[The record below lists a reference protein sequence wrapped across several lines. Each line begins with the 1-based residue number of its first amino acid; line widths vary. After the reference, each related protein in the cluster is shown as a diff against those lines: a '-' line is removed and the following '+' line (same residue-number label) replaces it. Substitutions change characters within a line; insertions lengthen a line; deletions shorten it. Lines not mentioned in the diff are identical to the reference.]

1 MHYESTLFRLLGGL
15 LFYSPSSNNG
25 STILQ
30 AFAVQDDDL
39 LKNIAALAHAV
50 NSDELESD
58 HFHLL
63 QGSGDMPCPPWGSA
77 YLDKENAL
85 FGSSTLQYREF
96 TRQQGFACDTGMRE
110 PEDHIGLM
118 LMLVS
123 ILLEQDNKAAA
134 NELFTQHLMPFAPFM
149 LESMQQYAKTDFYQ
163 QLAAYTL
170 AWLTIYCEEQQLEI
184 VTRHNYWQEA
194 Q

>member
-15 LFYSPSSNNG
+15 LFYSPRSNNG

-30 AFAVQDDDL
+30 AFTEQDDDL
-39 LKNIAALAHAV
+39 LKNIAALTHAV

-96 TRQQGFACDTGMRE
+96 TRQQGFTCDTGMRE

-123 ILLEQDNKAAA
+123 ILLEQENQTAA
-134 NELFTQHLMPFAPFM
+134 NELLCEHLMPFAPFM
-149 LESMQQYAKTDFYQ
+149 LESMQQHAKTDFYQ

-184 VTRHNYWQEA
+184 VNRHNYWQEA
-194 Q
+194 

>member
-30 AFAVQDDDL
+30 AFAEQDDDL

-149 LESMQQYAKTDFYQ
+149 LESMQQHAKTEFYR

-194 Q
+194 

>member
-30 AFAVQDDDL
+30 AFAEQDDDL
-39 LKNIAALAHAV
+39 LKNIAALARTV

-63 QGSGDMPCPPWGSA
+63 QGSGDMQCPPWGSA

-123 ILLEQDNKAAA
+123 ILLEQDNKVAA
-134 NELFTQHLMPFAPFM
+134 NELLTQHLMPFAPFM
-149 LESMQQYAKTDFYQ
+149 LESMQQHAKTDFYQ

-194 Q
+194 